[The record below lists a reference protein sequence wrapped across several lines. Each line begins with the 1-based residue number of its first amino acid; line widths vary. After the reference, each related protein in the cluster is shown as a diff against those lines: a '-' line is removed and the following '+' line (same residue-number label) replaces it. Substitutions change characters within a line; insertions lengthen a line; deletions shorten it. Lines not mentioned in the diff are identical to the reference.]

1 MRLLNQFALE
11 EQRTEIHFHYMKLIN
26 IIFISKFS
34 MNYLVA
40 HHKSKSV
47 SVYWEFMFTRS
58 MFETEDMMKQSELLN
73 QVAQLIDDGQ
83 IKTTV
88 SQVLSPIN
96 ATNLIKAHQQI
107 ESGSTKG
114 KIVLHGF

>member
-1 MRLLNQFALE
+1 
-11 EQRTEIHFHYMKLIN
+11 
-26 IIFISKFS
+26 
-34 MNYLVA
+34 
-40 HHKSKSV
+40 
-47 SVYWEFMFTRS
+47 MFTRS